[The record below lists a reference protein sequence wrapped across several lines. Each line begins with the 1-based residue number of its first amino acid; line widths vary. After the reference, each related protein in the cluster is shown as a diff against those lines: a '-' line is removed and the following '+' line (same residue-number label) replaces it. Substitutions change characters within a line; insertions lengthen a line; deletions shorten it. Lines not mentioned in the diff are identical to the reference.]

1 MYENIASKRLL
12 VTGGA
17 GFIGSHIV
25 EVLVESGSTVRV
37 LDNFSTG
44 KKENLENLLGGSIK
58 PGSDFEVIKADL
70 RDYQAVEK
78 ASKDVDGILHQ
89 AALGSVPRSVEDPVT
104 TQNVN
109 ADGTLNVFMAA
120 RNNEVA
126 RVVFASSS
134 AVYGDSETMP
144 RKEGSEGNPLSP
156 YALTKRVNEDY
167 SRLFMNLYGYET
179 IGLRYFN
186 VYGPRQDP
194 HSAYAAVIPKFVSAL
209 LTGRQPVVHGTG
221 RQTRDFTFVRDI
233 VEANLLAL
241 VAPSSR
247 CGQAYNIGLGGQCSL
262 LELLD
267 ILSELLGVD
276 INPQFD
282 PPRAGDVMHSSADAS
297 LAQEALAFRARTELK
312 EGLAAGIDWYR
323 ENLQTG

>member
-1 MYENIASKRLL
+1 MDNTLSSRRVL

-25 EVLVESGSTVRV
+25 EVLVESGFTVRV

-44 KKENLENLLGGSIK
+44 KRENFEHLADGTIK
-58 PGSDFEVIKADL
+58 PGRDFEVIEADI
-70 RDYQAVEK
+70 RDYEAVERA
-78 ASKDVDGILHQ
+78 ASGMTGILHQ

-104 TQNVN
+104 TQQVN
-109 ADGTLNVFMAA
+109 ADGTLNIFLAA
-120 RNNEVA
+120 RNADVA

-134 AVYGDSETMP
+134 AVYGDSQEMP

-167 SRLFMNLYGYET
+167 SKLFLDLYGCET

-194 HSAYAAVIPKFVSAL
+194 DSPYAAVIPRFVSAL
-209 LTGRQPVVHGTG
+209 LRGDQPVIYGTG
-221 RQTRDFTFVRDI
+221 KQTRDFTYVRDI
-233 VEANLLAL
+233 VEANRLAL
-241 VAPSSR
+241 EAPSSS
-247 CGQAYNIGLGGQCSL
+247 CGRSYNVGLGGQNSL

-267 ILSELLGVD
+267 ILIELLGVD
-276 INPQFD
+276 IVPSFD

-297 LAQEALAFRARTELK
+297 LAYEALRYRACT
-312 EGLAAGIDWYR
+312 GLRDGLTASIDWYR
-323 ENLQTG
+323 RNI